1 MKLIF
6 DVFLYTFEMIIAFV
20 FISYNYDK
28 KYNKT
33 FKIFTIGFFV
43 FLIGAILLTFINDE
57 IPNLIIFFILNLLFF
72 ILCFKVKL
80 KEAIMYSV
88 LLDAVMFSAEMIT
101 IFLSSY
107 IMKIPTD
114 TYKTNPATFYIL
126 TIISKIIYFAVS
138 QIIAFVINKLKFK
151 SNNSTRFIP
160 LFIFP
165 FISIAISVLFL
176 RMSFVNNYDN
186 RYNISFII
194 LNIVMIIAC
203 IYIFVY
209 YQRLAK
215 NDTYLNELQTE
226 NKLLEINNDY
236 LEVLKHQ
243 NSEMRMLFH
252 DTKNHFL
259 TIANINN
266 IDEIDSYIQGVIGDI
281 QKYDIVQLTNNKL
294 LDLLLSKYSA
304 LCNNNNIKLNIEVRT
319 ANLDHIPESDLS
331 MIINNLMDNAFES
344 AKQSKEKFI
353 DFSLIRVNNFD
364 ILKVSNS
371 CDVPPINK
379 AHKLLTT
386 KKSKSEHG
394 FGTRI
399 IEKYAKKNN
408 AEYEW
413 QYETDKKIFVTT
425 IIFKH

>member
-6 DVFLYTFEMIIAFV
+6 DIFLYTFEMIIAFA

-28 KYNKT
+28 KHNNNLKA
-33 FKIFTIGFFV
+33 FTIGFFI
-43 FLIGAILLTFINDE
+43 FLIGAIIFTFINDE
-57 IPNLIIFFILNLLFF
+57 IPNLIVFFVLNLLF
-72 ILCFKVKL
+72 IIQCFKIKL
-80 KEAIMYSV
+80 KEAVIYSV
-88 LLDAVMFSAEMIT
+88 LLDAVMFGAEMIT
-101 IFLSSY
+101 LFLSSY

-126 TIISKIIYFAVS
+126 TIISKVIYFAVA
-138 QIIAFVINKLKFK
+138 QFIAFIINKLNFK

-186 RYNISFII
+186 IYNISFIV
-194 LNIVMIIAC
+194 LNIIMIIAC
-203 IYIFVY
+203 IYVFIY

-215 NDTYLNELQTE
+215 SDAYLNELQTE
-226 NKLLEINNDY
+226 NKLLQINNDY

-243 NSEMRMLFH
+243 NNEMRMLFH

-259 TIANINN
+259 TIAGIDN
-266 IDEIDSYIQGVIGDI
+266 IDEIDSYVQGVIGDI
-281 QKYDIVQLTNNKL
+281 QKYDIIQLTNNKL

-304 LCNNNNIKLNIEVRT
+304 LCNSNNIKLNIEVRT
-319 ANLDHIPESDLS
+319 ANLDYVPDSDLS
-331 MIINNLMDNAFES
+331 MIVNNLMDNAFES
-344 AKQSKEKFI
+344 AKQSKEKVI

-371 CDVPPINK
+371 CDTPPIDK

-386 KKSKSEHG
+386 KKSKAEHG

-408 AEYEW
+408 AEYDW
-413 QYETDKKIFVTT
+413 LYEDDKKQFITT

>member
-6 DVFLYTFEMIIAFV
+6 DIFLYTFEMFITFV
-20 FISYNYDK
+20 FISYNYEK
-28 KYNKT
+28 KHKSNSKT
-33 FKIFTIGFFV
+33 FTIGFFI
-43 FLIGAILLTFINDE
+43 FLIGAIILTFTNDE
-57 IPNLIIFFILNLLFF
+57 IPNLIVFFVLNLFFI

-80 KEAIMYSV
+80 KEAVIYSV
-88 LLDAVMFSAEMIT
+88 LLDAVMFGTEMIT
-101 IFLSSY
+101 LFFSSY

-138 QIIAFVINKLKFK
+138 QLIAFIINKLKFK
-151 SNNSTRFIP
+151 SNNSAKFAP

-165 FISIAISVLFL
+165 FISIAVSVLFL
-176 RMSFVNNYDN
+176 RMSFVNAYDN
-186 RYNISFII
+186 RYNISFILLSI
-194 LNIVMIIAC
+194 IMIIAC

-215 NDTYLNELQTE
+215 NDAFLNELQTE

-236 LEVLKHQ
+236 LEVLEHQ
-243 NSEMRMLFH
+243 NNEMRMLFH

-259 TIANINN
+259 TIANIDN
-266 IDEIDSYIQGVIGDI
+266 IEEIDSYIKGVIGDI

-319 ANLDHIPESDLS
+319 ANLDYVPDSDLS

-344 AKQSKEKFI
+344 AKQSREKVI

-371 CDVPPINK
+371 CDTPPIDK

-386 KKSKSEHG
+386 KKSKAEHG

-413 QYETDKKIFVTT
+413 LYEDDKNLFMTT

>member
-6 DVFLYTFEMIIAFV
+6 DIFLYTFEMIIAFV

-28 KYNKT
+28 KQSKT
-33 FKIFTIGFFV
+33 INTLFIGFFI
-43 FLIGAILLTFINDE
+43 FLTGALILKFVNNE
-57 IPNLIIFFILNLLFF
+57 ILNLVVFFILNLLFF
-72 ILCFKVKL
+72 IICFKIKT
-80 KEAIMYSV
+80 KEAIIYSI
-88 LLDAVMFSAEMIT
+88 LLDAVMFGAEMIAL
-101 IFLSSY
+101 FFSSY
-107 IMKIPTD
+107 VMKFPTNA
-114 TYKTNPATFYIL
+114 YKTNPATFYIL
-126 TIISKIIYFAVS
+126 TIISKIIYFAVT
-138 QIIAFVINKLKFK
+138 QFIAFIINKLKFK
-151 SNNSTRFIP
+151 SNNSRRFIP

-194 LNIVMIIAC
+194 LNIIMIIAC
-203 IYIFVY
+203 IYVFIY

-215 NDTYLNELQTE
+215 SDAYLNELQTE

-236 LEVLKHQ
+236 IEVLKHQ
-243 NSEMRMLFH
+243 NNEMRMLF
-252 DTKNHFL
+252 
-259 TIANINN
+259 
-266 IDEIDSYIQGVIGDI
+266 
-281 QKYDIVQLTNNKL
+281 

-319 ANLDHIPESDLS
+319 ANLDHISDTDLS

-344 AKQSKEKFI
+344 AKKSKEKVI

-371 CDVPPINK
+371 CDTPPIDN

-386 KKSKSEHG
+386 KKSKAEHG
-394 FGTRI
+394 LGTRI

-413 QYETDKKIFVTT
+413 LYENDKKLFITT

>member
-413 QYETDKKIFVTT
+413 QYETDKKTFVTT

>member
-1 MKLIF
+1 
-6 DVFLYTFEMIIAFV
+6 MIIAFV

-28 KYNKT
+28 KRSKT
-33 FKIFTIGFFV
+33 INILFIGFFI
-43 FLIGAILLTFINDE
+43 FLAGALILKFVNNE
-57 IPNLIIFFILNLLFF
+57 ILNLVVFFILNLLFF
-72 ILCFKVKL
+72 IICFKIKI
-80 KEAIMYSV
+80 KEAVIYSI
-88 LLDAVMFSAEMIT
+88 LLDAVMFGAEMIAL
-101 IFLSSY
+101 FFSSY
-107 IMKIPTD
+107 VMKFPTNA
-114 TYKTNPATFYIL
+114 YKTNPATFYIL
-126 TIISKIIYFAVS
+126 TIISKIIYFAVT
-138 QIIAFVINKLKFK
+138 QFIAFIINKLKFK
-151 SNNSTRFIP
+151 SNNLTRFIP

-176 RMSFVNNYDN
+176 RMAFVNNYDN

-194 LNIVMIIAC
+194 LNIIMIIAC
-203 IYIFVY
+203 IYVFIY

-215 NDTYLNELQTE
+215 SDAYLNELQTE

-236 LEVLKHQ
+236 IEVLKHQ
-243 NSEMRMLFH
+243 NNEMRMLFH

-259 TIANINN
+259 TIANIDN
-266 IDEIDSYIQGVIGDI
+266 IEEIDSYIKGVIGDI

-319 ANLDHIPESDLS
+319 ANLDYVPDSDLS

-344 AKQSKEKFI
+344 AKQSREKVI

-371 CDVPPINK
+371 CDTPPIDK

-386 KKSKSEHG
+386 KKSEAEHG

-413 QYETDKKIFVTT
+413 LYENDKKLFITT

>member
-88 LLDAVMFSAEMIT
+88 LLDAIMFSAEMIT

-394 FGTRI
+394 FGIRI

>member
-1 MKLIF
+1 M
-6 DVFLYTFEMIIAFV
+6 
-20 FISYNYDK
+20 
-28 KYNKT
+28 
-33 FKIFTIGFFV
+33 
-43 FLIGAILLTFINDE
+43 
-57 IPNLIIFFILNLLFF
+57 FFILNLLFF
-72 ILCFKVKL
+72 IICFKIKT
-80 KEAIMYSV
+80 KEAIIYSI
-88 LLDAVMFSAEMIT
+88 LLDAVMFGAEMIAL
-101 IFLSSY
+101 FFSSY
-107 IMKIPTD
+107 VMKFPTNA
-114 TYKTNPATFYIL
+114 YKTNPATFYIL
-126 TIISKIIYFAVS
+126 TIISKIIYFAVT
-138 QIIAFVINKLKFK
+138 QFIAFIINKLKFK
-151 SNNSTRFIP
+151 SNNSRRFIP

-194 LNIVMIIAC
+194 LNIIMIIAC
-203 IYIFVY
+203 IYVFIY

-215 NDTYLNELQTE
+215 SDAYLNELQTE

-236 LEVLKHQ
+236 IEVLKHQ
-243 NSEMRMLFH
+243 NNEMRMLF
-252 DTKNHFL
+252 
-259 TIANINN
+259 
-266 IDEIDSYIQGVIGDI
+266 
-281 QKYDIVQLTNNKL
+281 

-319 ANLDHIPESDLS
+319 ANLDHISDTDLS

-344 AKQSKEKFI
+344 AKKSKEKVI

-371 CDVPPINK
+371 CDTPPIDN

-386 KKSKSEHG
+386 KKSKAEHG
-394 FGTRI
+394 LGTRI

-413 QYETDKKIFVTT
+413 LYENDKKLFITT

>member
-1 MKLIF
+1 
-6 DVFLYTFEMIIAFV
+6 MIITFV
-20 FISYNYDK
+20 FISYNYEK
-28 KYNKT
+28 KHNKNFNT
-33 FKIFTIGFFV
+33 FIVGFFI
-43 FLIGAILLTFINDE
+43 FLIGAIILTFINDE
-57 IPNLIIFFILNLLFF
+57 IPNLIVFFTLNLFFI
-72 ILCFKVKL
+72 ILCFKIKL
-80 KEAIMYSV
+80 KEAIIYSA
-88 LLDAVMFSAEMIT
+88 LLDAIMFGAEMIT
-101 IFLSSY
+101 LFFSSY

-126 TIISKIIYFAVS
+126 TIISKIIYFAVA
-138 QIIAFVINKLKFK
+138 QFIAFIINKLNFK
-151 SNNSTRFIP
+151 SNNSTRFMP

-194 LNIVMIIAC
+194 LNIIMIIAC
-203 IYIFVY
+203 IYVFIY

-215 NDTYLNELQTE
+215 SDAYLNELQTE

-236 LEVLKHQ
+236 IEVLKHQ
-243 NSEMRMLFH
+243 NNEMRMLFH

-266 IDEIDSYIQGVIGDI
+266 IEEIDSYVQGVIGDI
-281 QKYDIVQLTNNKL
+281 QKYDIIQLTNNKL
-294 LDLLLSKYSA
+294 LDLLLSKYGA
-304 LCNNNNIKLNIEVRT
+304 LCNSNNIKLNIEVRT
-319 ANLDHIPESDLS
+319 ANLDYVPDSDLS
-331 MIINNLMDNAFES
+331 MIVNNLMDNAFES
-344 AKQSKEKFI
+344 AKQSKERFI

-371 CDVPPINK
+371 CDTPPIDK

-386 KKSKSEHG
+386 KNSKAEHG
-394 FGTRI
+394 LGTRI

-413 QYETDKKIFVTT
+413 LYEDDKNLFITT

>member
-6 DVFLYTFEMIIAFV
+6 DIFLYTFEMIIAFI

-28 KYNKT
+28 KRSKT
-33 FKIFTIGFFV
+33 INILFIGFFI
-43 FLIGAILLTFINDE
+43 FLAGALILKFVNNE
-57 IPNLIIFFILNLLFF
+57 ILNLVVFFILNLLFF
-72 ILCFKVKL
+72 IICFKIKI
-80 KEAIMYSV
+80 KEAVIYSI
-88 LLDAVMFSAEMIT
+88 LLDAVMFGAEMIAL
-101 IFLSSY
+101 FFSSY
-107 IMKIPTD
+107 VMKFPTNA
-114 TYKTNPATFYIL
+114 YKTNLATFYIL
-126 TIISKIIYFAVS
+126 TIISKIIYFAVT
-138 QIIAFVINKLKFK
+138 QFIAFIINKLKFK

-194 LNIVMIIAC
+194 LNVIMIIAC
-203 IYIFVY
+203 IYVFIY

-215 NDTYLNELQTE
+215 SDAYLNELQTE

-236 LEVLKHQ
+236 IEVLKHQ
-243 NSEMRMLFH
+243 NNEMRMLFH

-259 TIANINN
+259 TIANIDN
-266 IDEIDSYIQGVIGDI
+266 IDEIDSYIKGVIGDI

-319 ANLDHIPESDLS
+319 ANLDYVPDSDLS

-344 AKQSKEKFI
+344 AKQSREKVI

-364 ILKVSNS
+364 ILKVSNG
-371 CDVPPINK
+371 CDTPPIDK

-386 KKSKSEHG
+386 KKSKAEHG

-413 QYETDKKIFVTT
+413 LYEDDKNLFITT

>member
-394 FGTRI
+394 FGIRI

>member
-6 DVFLYTFEMIIAFV
+6 DIFLYTFEMIISFV

-28 KYNKT
+28 KHDKIVKT
-33 FKIFTIGFFV
+33 FATGFFI
-43 FLIGAILLTFINDE
+43 FLIGAIILTFINDE
-57 IPNLIIFFILNLLFF
+57 IPNLAVFFILNLFF
-72 ILCFKVKL
+72 FMLCFKIKL
-80 KEAIMYSV
+80 KEAVIYSA
-88 LLDAVMFSAEMIT
+88 LLDAVMFGSEIIT
-101 IFLSSY
+101 LFLSSY

-138 QIIAFVINKLKFK
+138 QLIAFIINKLKFK
-151 SNNSTRFIP
+151 SNNSARFTP

-165 FISIAISVLFL
+165 FISIAVSVLFL
-176 RMSFVNNYDN
+176 RMSFVNDYDN
-186 RYNISFII
+186 RYNISFMI
-194 LNIVMIIAC
+194 LSIVMIIAC
-203 IYIFVY
+203 VYIFVY

-215 NDTYLNELQTE
+215 NDAYLNELQTE

-243 NSEMRMLFH
+243 NSEMHMFFH

-259 TIANINN
+259 TIANMDNIEEIN
-266 IDEIDSYIQGVIGDI
+266 SYVKGVIGGI
-281 QKYDIVQLTNNKL
+281 QKYDLIQLTNNKL
-294 LDLLLSKYSA
+294 LDLLLSKYST
-304 LCNNNNIKLNIEVRT
+304 LCNNNGIKLNIEVRT
-319 ANLDHIPESDLS
+319 ANLDYIPESDLS
-331 MIINNLMDNAFES
+331 MIINNLMDNAFEA
-344 AKQSKEKFI
+344 AKQSEERFI

-371 CDVPPINK
+371 CDTPPIDK

-386 KKSKSEHG
+386 KKSKAEHG

-413 QYETDKKIFVTT
+413 LYEDDKKRFITT

>member
-1 MKLIF
+1 MELIF
-6 DVFLYTFEMIIAFV
+6 DIFLYTFEMIIAFV

-28 KYNKT
+28 KRNKT
-33 FKIFTIGFFV
+33 INILFIGFFI
-43 FLIGAILLTFINDE
+43 FLTGALFLKFINNE
-57 IPNLIIFFILNLLFF
+57 ILNLAVFFILNLLFF
-72 ILCFKVKL
+72 IICFKIKI
-80 KEAIMYSV
+80 KEAIIYSV
-88 LLDAVMFSAEMIT
+88 LLDAVMFGAEMIT
-101 IFLSSY
+101 LFLSSY

-114 TYKTNPATFYIL
+114 TYKTNPAAFYIL
-126 TIISKIIYFAVS
+126 TIISKVIYFAVA
-138 QIIAFVINKLKFK
+138 QFIAFIVNKLNFK
-151 SNNSTRFIP
+151 SNDSARFIP

-186 RYNISFII
+186 RYNISFILLSI
-194 LNIVMIIAC
+194 IMIIAC

-215 NDTYLNELQTE
+215 NDAYLNQLQTE
-226 NKLLEINNDY
+226 NKLLQINNDY

-243 NSEMRMLFH
+243 NNEMRMLFH

-259 TIANINN
+259 TIASIDNIE
-266 IDEIDSYIQGVIGDI
+266 EIDSYIKGVIGDI
-281 QKYDIVQLTNNKL
+281 QKYDIVQLTNNRL

-319 ANLDHIPESDLS
+319 ANLDYVPDSDLS

-344 AKQSKEKFI
+344 AKQSKEKII

-371 CDVPPINK
+371 CDTPPIDN

-386 KKSKSEHG
+386 KKSKAEHG

-399 IEKYAKKNN
+399 TEKYAKKNN

-413 QYETDKKIFVTT
+413 LYENDKNLFITT

>member
-1 MKLIF
+1 
-6 DVFLYTFEMIIAFV
+6 MIA
-20 FISYNYDK
+20 
-28 KYNKT
+28 
-33 FKIFTIGFFV
+33 
-43 FLIGAILLTFINDE
+43 
-57 IPNLIIFFILNLLFF
+57 LFF
-72 ILCFKVKL
+72 
-80 KEAIMYSV
+80 
-88 LLDAVMFSAEMIT
+88 
-101 IFLSSY
+101 SSY
-107 IMKIPTD
+107 VMKFPTNA
-114 TYKTNPATFYIL
+114 YKTNPATFYIL
-126 TIISKIIYFAVS
+126 TIISKIIYFAVT
-138 QIIAFVINKLKFK
+138 QFIAFIINKLKFK

-194 LNIVMIIAC
+194 LNIIMIIAC
-203 IYIFVY
+203 IYVFIY

-215 NDTYLNELQTE
+215 SDAYLNELQTE

-236 LEVLKHQ
+236 IEVLKHQ
-243 NSEMRMLFH
+243 NNEMRMLFH

-259 TIANINN
+259 TIANIDN
-266 IDEIDSYIQGVIGDI
+266 IDEIDSYIKGVIGDI

-319 ANLDHIPESDLS
+319 ANLDYVPDSDLS

-344 AKQSKEKFI
+344 AKQSREKVI

-371 CDVPPINK
+371 CDTPPIDK

-386 KKSKSEHG
+386 KKSKAEHG

-413 QYETDKKIFVTT
+413 LYENDKKLFIAT

>member
-6 DVFLYTFEMIIAFV
+6 DIFLYTFEMIITFV
-20 FISYNYDK
+20 FISYNYEK
-28 KYNKT
+28 KHNKNLNT
-33 FKIFTIGFFV
+33 FIVGFFI
-43 FLIGAILLTFINDE
+43 FLIGAIILTFINDE
-57 IPNLIIFFILNLLFF
+57 IPNLIVFFTLNLFFI
-72 ILCFKVKL
+72 ILCFKIKL
-80 KEAIMYSV
+80 KEAIIYSA
-88 LLDAVMFSAEMIT
+88 LLDAIMFGAEMIT

-114 TYKTNPATFYIL
+114 TYKTNPTTFYIL
-126 TIISKIIYFAVS
+126 TIISKIIYFAVA
-138 QIIAFVINKLKFK
+138 QFIAFIINKLKFK

-194 LNIVMIIAC
+194 LNIIMIIAC
-203 IYIFVY
+203 IYVFIY

-215 NDTYLNELQTE
+215 SDAYLNELQTE

-236 LEVLKHQ
+236 IEVLKHQ
-243 NSEMRMLFH
+243 NNEMRMLFH

-259 TIANINN
+259 TIANIDN
-266 IDEIDSYIQGVIGDI
+266 IEEIDSYIKGVIGDI

-304 LCNNNNIKLNIEVRT
+304 LSNNNNIKLNIEVRT
-319 ANLDHIPESDLS
+319 ANLDYVPDSDLS
-331 MIINNLMDNAFES
+331 MLINNLMDNAFES
-344 AKQSKEKFI
+344 AKQSREKVI

-371 CDVPPINK
+371 CDTPPIDK

-386 KKSKSEHG
+386 KKSKAEHG

-413 QYETDKKIFVTT
+413 LYENDKKLFITT

>member
-88 LLDAVMFSAEMIT
+88 LLDAIMFSAEMIT

-226 NKLLEINNDY
+226 NKLLEINNDC

>member
-6 DVFLYTFEMIIAFV
+6 DIFLYTFEMIIAFV

-88 LLDAVMFSAEMIT
+88 LLDAVMFGAEMIT

-138 QIIAFVINKLKFK
+138 QIIAFVINKLKFN

-203 IYIFVY
+203 IYIFIY

-243 NSEMRMLFH
+243 NNEMRMLFH

-266 IDEIDSYIQGVIGDI
+266 IDEIDSYIKGVIGDI

-319 ANLDHIPESDLS
+319 ANLDYIPESDLS

>member
-6 DVFLYTFEMIIAFV
+6 DIFLYTFEMIIAFV

-28 KYNKT
+28 KQSKT
-33 FKIFTIGFFV
+33 INTLFIGFFI
-43 FLIGAILLTFINDE
+43 FLTGALILKFVNNE
-57 IPNLIIFFILNLLFF
+57 ILNLVVFFILNLLFF
-72 ILCFKVKL
+72 IICFKIKT
-80 KEAIMYSV
+80 KEAIIYSI
-88 LLDAVMFSAEMIT
+88 LLDAVMFGAEMIAL
-101 IFLSSY
+101 FFSSY
-107 IMKIPTD
+107 VMKFPTNA
-114 TYKTNPATFYIL
+114 YKTNPATFYIL
-126 TIISKIIYFAVS
+126 TIISKIIYFAVT
-138 QIIAFVINKLKFK
+138 QFIAFIINKLKFK

-194 LNIVMIIAC
+194 LNIIMIIAC
-203 IYIFVY
+203 IYVFIY

-215 NDTYLNELQTE
+215 SDAYLNELQTE

-236 LEVLKHQ
+236 IEVLKHQ
-243 NSEMRMLFH
+243 NNEMRMLFH

-259 TIANINN
+259 TIANIDN
-266 IDEIDSYIQGVIGDI
+266 IEEIDSYIKGVIGDI

-319 ANLDHIPESDLS
+319 ANLDHISDTDLS

-344 AKQSKEKFI
+344 AK
-353 DFSLIRVNNFD
+353 
-364 ILKVSNS
+364 
-371 CDVPPINK
+371 
-379 AHKLLTT
+379 
-386 KKSKSEHG
+386 KSKAEHG
-394 FGTRI
+394 LGTRI

-413 QYETDKKIFVTT
+413 LYENDKKLFITT

>member
-88 LLDAVMFSAEMIT
+88 LLDAIMFSAEMIT

>member
-1 MKLIF
+1 
-6 DVFLYTFEMIIAFV
+6 MIIAFV

-28 KYNKT
+28 KQSKT
-33 FKIFTIGFFV
+33 INTLFIGFFI
-43 FLIGAILLTFINDE
+43 FLTGALILKFVNNE
-57 IPNLIIFFILNLLFF
+57 ILNLVVFFILNLLFF
-72 ILCFKVKL
+72 IICFKIKT
-80 KEAIMYSV
+80 KEAIIYSI
-88 LLDAVMFSAEMIT
+88 LLDAVMFGAEMIAL
-101 IFLSSY
+101 FFSSY
-107 IMKIPTD
+107 VMKFPTNA
-114 TYKTNPATFYIL
+114 YKTNPATFYIL
-126 TIISKIIYFAVS
+126 TIISKIIYFAVT
-138 QIIAFVINKLKFK
+138 QFIAFIINKL
-151 SNNSTRFIP
+151 
-160 LFIFP
+160 IFP

-194 LNIVMIIAC
+194 LNIIMIIAC
-203 IYIFVY
+203 IYVFIY

-215 NDTYLNELQTE
+215 SDAYLNELQTE

-236 LEVLKHQ
+236 IEVLKHQ
-243 NSEMRMLFH
+243 NNEMRMLFH

-259 TIANINN
+259 TIANIDN
-266 IDEIDSYIQGVIGDI
+266 IEEIDSYIKGVIGDI

-319 ANLDHIPESDLS
+319 ANLDHISDTDLS

-344 AKQSKEKFI
+344 AKKSKEKVI

-371 CDVPPINK
+371 CDTPPIDN

-386 KKSKSEHG
+386 KKSKAEHG
-394 FGTRI
+394 LGTRI

-413 QYETDKKIFVTT
+413 LYENDKKLFITT